1 MSSGTDDIAFRP
13 VGEGR
18 ARGDLREA
26 SLVLAAVGI
35 EHRIVSEG
43 ELWRIEVAVEDEPRA
58 RLQLEKFDRENEGG
72 ADPAADLP
80 ADVDSGWWGVLGY
93 LVVIWLVPVLQ
104 GGFRSVDWYGVGALE
119 AGAVAAGE
127 WYRTVTALTLHG
139 DLAHIFANSV
149 FGSVFGLFLGRCL
162 GSGFGWLLVLLAA
175 AAGNALNA
183 LVQPPAFS
191 SIGASTATFAALG
204 LVATFVWR
212 RGYLRKRDWKRSFA
226 PVFAAVALL
235 AFTGTGGENTD
246 VLGHLAGFVA
256 GVLTGFAVARFDL
269 RRLGKSG
276 QWLAGGATLLL
287 VAGAWNAAI

>member
-1 MSSGTDDIAFRP
+1 
-13 VGEGR
+13 
-18 ARGDLREA
+18 
-26 SLVLAAVGI
+26 
-35 EHRIVSEG
+35 
-43 ELWRIEVAVEDEPRA
+43 
-58 RLQLEKFDRENEGG
+58 
-72 ADPAADLP
+72 
-80 ADVDSGWWGVLGY
+80 
-93 LVVIWLVPVLQ
+93 
-104 GGFRSVDWYGVGALE
+104 
-119 AGAVAAGE
+119 
-127 WYRTVTALTLHG
+127 
-139 DLAHIFANSV
+139 V
-149 FGSVFGLFLGRCL
+149 F
-162 GSGFGWLLVLLAA
+162 
-175 AAGNALNA
+175 ALNA